1 MPVNRYSTYMKKTT
15 LFIWLAFMLA
25 AGSCPLRAE
34 PFFTGRFERPVT
46 QAALAA
52 QTPLFSLHFNDT
64 SRQDAFNTALGLA
77 ALVPPPGQ
85 KSFAQIRKAEYP
97 GVRDV
102 HVIVAVR
109 ADVARQLQANGIPVS
124 SLRNADAYTTS
135 FVGKDGKRVI
145 HIFLISDVLAAGRT
159 SEQLLAAAAVAAA
172 LEIYGHAYYK
182 MTHPIDTSDMQ
193 KEEPLAYGR
202 SVAFVE
208 NLLASHLAEKL
219 SPAQKKAFEEA
230 LAREKK
236 LQSRYK

>member
-1 MPVNRYSTYMKKTT
+1 M
-15 LFIWLAFMLA
+15 ALA
-25 AGSCPLRAE
+25 AHARKTLQYIYEENHSFYLAGVYAGRRQLSFAGGA
-34 PFFTGRFERPVT
+34 FFTGRFERPVT

-145 HIFLISDVLAAGRT
+145 HIF
-159 SEQLLAAAAVAAA
+159 
-172 LEIYGHAYYK
+172 
-182 MTHPIDTSDMQ
+182 
-193 KEEPLAYGR
+193 
-202 SVAFVE
+202 
-208 NLLASHLAEKL
+208 
-219 SPAQKKAFEEA
+219 
-230 LAREKK
+230 
-236 LQSRYK
+236 